1 MHSPWNA
8 FAFRYAAYCRL
19 PGGTAALPMAGYGRG
34 NAARG
39 RPQLTQPDIEA
50 MKNYEASVGLSG
62 VAVEPGDQCGTL
74 GGRQEGSG
82 AAAGLSESAVARGRG
97 GPKIFETSSFTSD

>member
-1 MHSPWNA
+1 MA
-8 FAFRYAAYCRL
+8 ICRRLTGAA
-19 PGGTAALPMAGYGRG
+19 
-34 NAARG
+34 
-39 RPQLTQPDIEA
+39 D
-50 MKNYEASVGLSG
+50 EASVGLSG